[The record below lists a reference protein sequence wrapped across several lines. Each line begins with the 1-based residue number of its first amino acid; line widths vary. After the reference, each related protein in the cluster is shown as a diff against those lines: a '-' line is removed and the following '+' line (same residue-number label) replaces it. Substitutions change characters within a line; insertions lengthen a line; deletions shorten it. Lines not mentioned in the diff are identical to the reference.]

1 MTTHRLFHIESAQA
15 LADRLRTARH
25 HGRGWTRVQDRDF
38 QRETNELQLM
48 AQSGPYR
55 LF

>member
-1 MTTHRLFHIESAQA
+1 MIQPYVSRSESIAEME
-15 LADRLRTARH
+15 
-25 HGRGWTRVQDRDF
+25 QDRDF